1 MAKQDRKQR
10 LRSLQQT
17 AQLQTGGLPGI
28 SSYQPKAATQ
38 GKSNEAQMANAL
50 AQLAP
55 SLTEF
60 LGTKFQSDKK
70 AGIAKGRQKFFHQD
84 SHNQPLPHLQ
94 WTYCRQSF
102 FLPWRIHQKHC
113 PRIHTQSLCRH

>member
-1 MAKQDRKQR
+1 MAERDRKQR

-28 SSYQPKAATQ
+28 SSYQPKAASQ

-70 AGIAKGRQKFFHQD
+70 AGIAKGRQQFFQD
-84 SHNQPLPHLQ
+84 TASQ
-94 WTYCRQSF
+94 RQQKQSDIFAVNLMKMSF
-102 FLPWRIHQKHC
+102 LLKDIKD
-113 PRIHTQSLCRH
+113 LG